1 MATLCTKIDAS
12 FSNDVTVTPHILHV
26 SSDAKKKHPLKGN
39 LESRARGW
47 RQTSFPVLSPVL
59 KLPTP
64 TQYFPRRLLFF
75 IARPPVSP
83 WGHSSPVFFP
93 DLRQLFTHF
102 PPFFVI
108 STCFWLGCNCCASSS
123 SVSERRTEKRRR
135 ERTFEQISDAP
146 ERRIYASHVNF
157 LKKKKGL

>member
-26 SSDAKKKHPLKGN
+26 SSDAKKIHPLKGN

-146 ERRIYASHVNF
+146 ERRIYASHVKF
-157 LKKKKGL
+157 

>member
-26 SSDAKKKHPLKGN
+26 SSDAKKIHPLKGN

-75 IARPPVSP
+75 IALPPVSP
-83 WGHSSPVFFP
+83 WGHSSPVFFS
-93 DLRQLFTHF
+93 RFMTIIHTF
-102 PPFFVI
+102 SPFFCYLNLLLTRLQLLRLV
-108 STCFWLGCNCCASSS
+108 LL
-123 SVSERRTEKRRR
+123 SERETSGETEKRTNIWTNFRR
-135 ERTFEQISDAP
+135 PGEKNLRFP
-146 ERRIYASHVNF
+146 R
-157 LKKKKGL
+157 